1 MHELNRR
8 PRAISHHAPKPLLP
22 CRADRLW
29 RVILPIAKPS
39 ANLVAYI
46 YADREQFMDGT
57 ALNQKIIARGRE
69 FFSTVAGEKPALF
82 NKEAWMGKVMDW
94 SMQNE
99 QFKIRMF
106 RFVDVFPTLS
116 TGKMLTDHIREY
128 FGEEKDMPPVLQT
141 GARMAGMLG
150 SLGGAVLNKVI
161 SANIQEMARQF
172 IVGEN
177 GGEAVKNIEKLR
189 NEGFTAVVDVLGEA
203 TLTEEEAEVYVG
215 TYLEVLESLEKKQQ
229 EWKSLPGGGGDPDL
243 DWGHAPRINVS
254 VKPTALFALANPQ
267 DFEGSV
273 AAMLKQLRR
282 IAAKVVELGG
292 FICIDMESYRHKD
305 IIIELYKRL
314 KMEYRDYPHIGI
326 VLQAYLKDTDMDL
339 SDLLAWARGQ
349 HTQISVRL
357 VKGAYWDYET
367 VKARQNGWTIPVRTI
382 KAESDAAFERH
393 SRVILEN
400 HQLCHFAC
408 ASHNIRTIAAVME
421 TAAELKVPE
430 SRYEF
435 QVLYGMAE
443 PVRRGLLK
451 VAGRIRLY
459 CPYGDMVPGMGY
471 LVRRL
476 LENTANESFLRQ
488 SFAGDAQVE
497 RLLEDPAVTAERQRA
512 ERAARPRKTV
522 SGPGGLPRFVNEPMV
537 DFTRADHRAAFP
549 QAIAQVRKQSG
560 KTYPLFIDGRELV
573 TADTINTVNPT
584 DPAEILGKISQA
596 GLDEAKLAVAAAKK
610 AFPAWRD
617 TSPRDRAQYLLNG
630 AEAARKRIF
639 ELSSWQVLEI
649 GKQWDQAYA
658 DVTEAIDFL
667 EYYAREMIRL
677 GEPRRIGHASGEI
690 NHYFYEPKGVA
701 AIISPWNFPLAISVG
716 MASAA
721 IVAGNPV
728 VFKPS
733 NITGIIGWQ
742 LVEIFREAELPAG
755 VFNYVPGKGSEIGDF
770 MVDHPDIS
778 LIAFTG
784 SAEVG
789 MRIIERAAR
798 VHPGQTNVKKIIAEM
813 GGKNAI
819 IIDDDADLDEAVPHV
834 LYSAFGFQ
842 GQKCSACSRVIVLD
856 AVYDRFVERLV
867 KAAKVYRVGPSEHP
881 GNTMGAVSDAVAM
894 KRIMEYIE
902 VGKREGRLLYSS
914 PIPGGDGYWVPL
926 TIIGGI
932 TPEHRIAQEE
942 IFGPVLAV
950 MRAGDFDQAIDWAN
964 STRFALTGGVFSR
977 SPEHLARARREFRVG
992 NLYINRNN
1000 TGALVG
1006 RQPFG
1011 GSRMSGVGTKAGG
1024 PDYLLHFMDPRV
1036 VTENTMRRGFAPLEE
1051 DDDRGE

>member
-1 MHELNRR
+1 MDHSEL
-8 PRAISHHAPKPLLP
+8 
-22 CRADRLW
+22 D
-29 RVILPIAKPS
+29 
-39 ANLVAYI
+39 
-46 YADREQFMDGT
+46 
-57 ALNQKIIARGRE
+57 QKIIARGRE
-69 FFSTVAGEKPALF
+69 FFSTVAGEKPSLF
-82 NKEAWMGKVMDW
+82 NKGAWMGKVMDW

-99 QFKIRMF
+99 QFKIQMF
-106 RFVDVFPTLS
+106 RFVDAFPSLT
-116 TGKMLTDHIREY
+116 TGKLLTDHIREY

-141 GARMAGMLG
+141 GAKMAGMLG

-177 GGEAVKNIEKLR
+177 TVEAVKNIVKLR
-189 NEGFTAVVDVLGEA
+189 KEGFAAVVDVLGEA
-203 TLTEEEAEVYVG
+203 TLTEEEAEEYVG
-215 TYLEVLESLEKKQQ
+215 TYLEVLESLKKEQQ
-229 EWKSLPGGGGDPDL
+229 GWKGLPGTGGDPNL
-243 DWGHAPRINVS
+243 DWGHAPRVNVA

-273 AAMLKQLRR
+273 TAMLKQLRR

-292 FICIDMESYRHKD
+292 FLCIDMESYRHKD

-314 KMEYRDYPHIGI
+314 RLEYREYPHLGI
-326 VLQAYLKDTDMDL
+326 VLQAYLKDTDKDL
-339 SDLLAWARGQ
+339 NDLLAWAREQ
-349 HTQISVRL
+349 NTQISVRL

-367 VKARQNGWTIPVRTI
+367 VKAKQNGWAIPVWTI
-382 KAESDAAFERH
+382 KAESDAAFERQA
-393 SRVILEN
+393 RVILEN
-400 HQLCHFAC
+400 HQICHFAC
-408 ASHNIRTIAAVME
+408 ASHNIRTISAVME

-443 PVRRGLLK
+443 PVRKGILK

-488 SFAGDAQVE
+488 SFAGDAQIE
-497 RLLEDPAVTAERQRA
+497 RLLEDPAVTAQRQRA
-512 ERAARPRKTV
+512 ERAAKPRKTV
-522 SGPGGLPRFVNEPMV
+522 SGPGGLPRFANEPMV

-549 QAIAQVRKQSG
+549 QAIAQVRKQLG
-560 KTYPLFIDGRELV
+560 KTYPLYIDGRELA
-573 TADTINTVNPT
+573 TTDTVNTVNPAN
-584 DPAEILGKISQA
+584 PAEILGRISQA
-596 GLDEAKLAVAAAKK
+596 GVDEAKMAVAAAKK

-617 TSPRDRAQYLLNG
+617 TAPRERAEYLLKG
-630 AEAARKRIF
+630 AAAARKRLF
-639 ELSSWQVLEI
+639 ELSAWQVLEI

-667 EYYAREMIRL
+667 EFYAREMIRY
-677 GEPRRIGHASGEI
+677 GEPQRIGNAPGEI
-690 NHYFYEPKGVA
+690 NQYFYEPKGIA
-701 AIISPWNFPLAISVG
+701 AIISPWNFPLAISLG
-716 MASAA
+716 MAAAA
-721 IVAGNPV
+721 IVTGNTV
-728 VFKPS
+728 IFKPS
-733 NITGIIGWQ
+733 NITGIIGWN
-742 LVEIFREAELPAG
+742 LVEIFREAGLPAG
-755 VFNYVPGKGSEIGDF
+755 VFNYIPGKGSVIGDY
-770 MVDHPDIS
+770 MVDHPDVS

-784 SAEVG
+784 SVETG
-789 MRIIERAAR
+789 LRIIDRAAK
-798 VHPGQTNVKKIIAEM
+798 VYPGQTNVKKIISEM

-842 GQKCSACSRVIVLD
+842 GQKCSACSRVIILD
-856 AVYDRFVERLV
+856 SVYDRFVDRLV
-867 KAAKVYRVGPSEHP
+867 KAARVYEVGPSEDP
-881 GNTMGAVSDAVAM
+881 KYAMGAVSDAAAHKNILEYV
-894 KRIMEYIE
+894 RIGSQE
-902 VGKREGRLLYSS
+902 GKLLYSS
-914 PIPGGDGYWVPL
+914 PIPEGAGYWVPL

-950 MRAGDFDQAIDWAN
+950 MRAKDFDQAIEWAN

-977 SPEHLARARREFRVG
+977 SPEHLLRARREFRVG

-1000 TGALVG
+1000 TGALVD

-1036 VTENTMRRGFAPLEE
+1036 VTENTMRRGFAPIEE
-1051 DDDRGE
+1051 DDDWVE